1 MSAEMISEGAA
12 CRPNFSASGRRRRKN
27 VAIGA
32 AVFAVVLLGGLIVAG
47 ASWPVRLVVALPAM
61 MAAITGLQVTRNTCV
76 AHAATG
82 SFENEDFSLTKVD
95 EAFAAASRR
104 VAATIYRDGVLTGVV
119 AGALAAATSF
129 VR

>member
-1 MSAEMISEGAA
+1 MTAAIAEGAS
-12 CRPNFSASGRRRRKN
+12 CRPNFSAAGRRRRKN

-32 AVFAVVLLGGLIVAG
+32 AVFAVALLGALIA
-47 ASWPVRLVVALPAM
+47 ADTSWAVRLVVALPAM
-61 MAAITGLQVTRNTCV
+61 VAAISGLQVSRNTCV

-82 SFENEDFSLTKVD
+82 SFEHEDFSLTKVD
-95 EAFAAASRR
+95 EVFAAASRR

-129 VR
+129 IR